1 MLIKQSYWFGSRTSK
16 DTARKTIFPR
26 SWNII
31 ESSKRPSKY
40 HLSINFLAEKK
51 AVFPITE
58 KLNTRTSQQRV
69 NIIFPSTF
77 WLKKD
82 RISHFRKDQNKNFSV
97 ISKYHLSSNFL
108 AQKRPYFSLPKR
120 PKQERFSNL

>member
-1 MLIKQSYWFGSRTSK
+1 MPGFAFSITT
-16 DTARKTIFPR
+16 DITAQKTIFSK
-26 SWNII
+26 SWNIM

-58 KLNTRTSQQRV
+58 KFKTRTSQQPV

-77 WLKKD
+77 WLKKA
-82 RISHFRKDQNKNFSV
+82 RISHSRKDQNKNFSV
-97 ISKYHLSSNFL
+97 VSKYHLSSNFL
-108 AQKRPYFSLPKR
+108 AQKRPYFPFPKR
-120 PKQERFSNL
+120 PKQELFSSQ